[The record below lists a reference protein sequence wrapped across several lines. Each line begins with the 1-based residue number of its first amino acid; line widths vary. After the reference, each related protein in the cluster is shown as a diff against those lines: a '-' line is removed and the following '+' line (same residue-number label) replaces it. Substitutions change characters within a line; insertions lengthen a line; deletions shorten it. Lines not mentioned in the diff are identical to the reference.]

1 MIARIEVLGY
11 RCLRYVSQDLN
22 RFHVLVGPNASGK
35 SAFLDALTL
44 MSDVVFYGLHE
55 ALATRS
61 ETEDFRDLVWMRNGN
76 RFEIAV
82 EVSVPPERREKLKNG
97 GYTGARYELAVGS
110 NEEAQEPTIL
120 AETFWLTGER
130 RSASNGAD
138 GLRESQRTMFPQP
151 PTPPETILVRKPP
164 RSWRKTVNKVAESG
178 NDYFSSET
186 SGWNNLFRLGPHK
199 SALANLPEDDTKFP
213 IATWF
218 KELLMVGV
226 QQLTLN
232 SERMRRPSPP
242 RAPKTILPDGSTL
255 PLVVET
261 LATKYNKRFEDW
273 LRHVKT
279 ALPDLKTIRS
289 VERSDDRHRYLVL
302 EYENGLKVPSW
313 LASDGTLRLL
323 ALTLLAYLPDS
334 EGVFLIEEAENG
346 IHPRAV
352 ETVFQSL
359 SSVYGAQVL
368 LATHSPVILS
378 IAEPSQVLCFAKTTE
393 GATDIVRGSEHPRLK
408 EWKHEIDMGTLLA
421 SGVLG

>member
-1 MIARIEVLGY
+1 
-11 RCLRYVSQDLN
+11 
-22 RFHVLVGPNASGK
+22 
-35 SAFLDALTL
+35 
-44 MSDVVFYGLHE
+44 
-55 ALATRS
+55 
-61 ETEDFRDLVWMRNGN
+61 
-76 RFEIAV
+76 
-82 EVSVPPERREKLKNG
+82 
-97 GYTGARYELAVGS
+97 
-110 NEEAQEPTIL
+110 
-120 AETFWLTGER
+120 
-130 RSASNGAD
+130 
-138 GLRESQRTMFPQP
+138 
-151 PTPPETILVRKPP
+151 
-164 RSWRKTVNKVAESG
+164 VAESG